1 MIVPKRLVDR
11 ARHFM
16 GTNLYETRLWL
27 ALLNHGISTA
37 GELAEAAGVPRS
49 RSYDVLE
56 SLSQKGLV
64 VIKSEG
70 RPLKYAAVPPEQA
83 VNNIKRF
90 YEMGAEDRKDALTA
104 LKASKINGRLKE
116 IYKKGEQV
124 MDMPEVTGLVREK
137 NNVFSQLAT
146 LLGRSMDT
154 AKVML
159 TEMDV
164 AEINKFYLDAF
175 KDAKSRG
182 SEVQVIMPAST
193 DAGELA
199 KYASIKQTDHP
210 VARGIIID
218 GKETMMMFMDP
229 TEVHHSFDAGV
240 CVSSPHMAETLNTLF
255 EGVWKSE

>member
-64 VIKSEG
+64 IIKAEG
-70 RPLKYAAVPPEQA
+70 RPLKYAAVPPDQA
-83 VNNIKRF
+83 VSNINKF
-90 YEMGAEDRKDALTA
+90 YEMTAEERKDNLTN
-104 LKASKINGRLKE
+104 LKSSKINGQLKE

-124 MDMPEVTGLVREK
+124 MDMSEITGLVRGK

-146 LLGRSMDT
+146 LLARSMDT
-154 AKVML
+154 AKIML
-159 TEMDV
+159 TGTDV
-164 AEINKFYLDAF
+164 VEINKFYLDAF
-175 KDAKSRG
+175 KDAKGRG
-182 SEVQVIMPAST
+182 SEVKVLVPKNSEV
-193 DAGELA
+193 GELS
-199 KYASIKQTDHP
+199 KYANVKQTEHP
-210 VARGIIID
+210 MTRGMIVD
-218 GKETMMMFMDP
+218 SKEAMLMFMDP
-229 TEVHHSFDAGV
+229 DEVHHSFDAGV
-240 CVSSPHMAETLNTLF
+240 CVASPHIARTMDNLF